1 MTATDPTILSACAAA
16 LQDLTAVQ
24 AVDCRFDTSHSD
36 EPILEVIVGPP
47 APAVPPAV
55 LATLAAHRC
64 GLHSAQSR
72 QSPYSWE
79 LHVVPHPP
87 ASPHRDTPIDAATET
102 TDDSTEATKT
112 TDDNTTT
119 DDLDNIDL
127 SNDDRPSQPI
137 PQRTTAAD
145 AQQPTPMP
153 TNPDPDPD
161 VHPDADSTPP
171 TSPDLALEID
181 ITRHLETEFSS
192 GALEITRAATD
203 EPTIILG
210 FGGHWGTT
218 TTELTPTEARHVAHT
233 LLQAAD
239 HTNAREHGDP
249 HEDGRKQAHHRG
261 HPDTDHKTTEVSG
274 RPEATDSSEA
284 SDARRRHESEHN
296 GPNSRT

>member
-1 MTATDPTILSACAAA
+1 MTATDLTILTACAAA

-24 AVDCRFDTSHSD
+24 AVNCRFDATHSED
-36 EPILEVIVGPP
+36 PILEVIVGPP
-47 APAVPPAV
+47 APSVPPAV

-79 LHVVPHPP
+79 LHMVHHPP
-87 ASPHRDTPIDAATET
+87 ASSHRDTPIDAAIQTSPTDRTEATET
-102 TDDSTEATKT
+102 TDDSTA
-112 TDDNTTT
+112 TDDP
-119 DDLDNIDL
+119 DSIDP
-127 SNDDRPSQPI
+127 SNDDRPSRPI

-153 TNPDPDPD
+153 TNPDPDPNA
-161 VHPDADSTPP
+161 DADSTPP

-192 GALEITRAATD
+192 GALEITRTATD
-203 EPTIILG
+203 EPTVMLG

-218 TTELTPTEARHVAHT
+218 TTELTPTEARHIAHT

-239 HTNAREHGDP
+239 HTDAREPMPDDDTNTSTMNPTVEHEQTAGLKGD
-249 HEDGRKQAHHRG
+249 E
-261 HPDTDHKTTEVSG
+261 TDE
-274 RPEATDSSEA
+274 
-284 SDARRRHESEHN
+284 
-296 GPNSRT
+296 